1 MWRCLTSA
9 WGSKQQLG
17 DIGPRLPSNEI
28 NSPNPQAT
36 LLQGEV
42 EPDFVLSCQK
52 YAMISSAASDGICN
66 IIVK

>member
-1 MWRCLTSA
+1 MWRCLMSE
-9 WGSKQQLG
+9 WGSKQQIGL
-17 DIGPRLPSNEI
+17 IGPRLPSSEI

-36 LLQGEV
+36 PLQGEV

-52 YAMISSAASDGICN
+52 YAMISSAASDRICN